1 MSSPFYKAVS
11 ASVREITLK
20 EPYVNP
26 MHTSSDIKNPIVE
39 ADIPCLGL
47 GCLGGNLAQNNQ
59 VDEWIDIDD
68 FSKMVAVTKKIIE
81 RWCSNE
87 QTLKPKSLQN

>member
-1 MSSPFYKAVS
+1 MSSPFYKVVS
-11 ASVREITLK
+11 TSVREVTLK

-87 QTLKPKSLQN
+87 QTLKPKSLQH